1 MRRLYLARLF
11 ALALVFTP
19 SALLAQS
26 SAEAIRSA
34 IAAPTRP
41 AADFARDAVRKPAEL
56 LAFAGV
62 KAGDSIADLMPG
74 QGYFTR
80 LFSVVVGDHGHVY
93 AVVPAEL
100 AHVMPKALDTMTTL
114 AGEPGMANVAVLS
127 MPTAET
133 AAPMP
138 LDIAWTDD
146 NYHDI
151 YAFFGAEQAARFDA
165 AVYKALKPGGV
176 FVVID
181 HVAAAGT
188 DPAAAKRLHRID
200 PDVVKAQVIAAG
212 FVLEAQSAVLANPA
226 DSHADPVFAPSI
238 RGHTDQFVL
247 RFRKPG

>member
-1 MRRLYLARLF
+1 MPRRNLTRLLAF
-11 ALALVFTP
+11 ALICTP

-26 SAEAIRSA
+26 AGDPIGRA

-41 AADFARDAVRKPAEL
+41 AADVARDEARKPAQL

-62 KAGDSIADLMPG
+62 KPGDSIADLMPG

-80 LFSVVVGDHGHVY
+80 LFSVAVGDRGHVY

-100 AHVMPKALDTMTTL
+100 AQVMPKALAVMTTL
-114 AGEPGMANVAVLS
+114 AGEPGMGNVAVLS
-127 MPTAET
+127 MPTAAI
-133 AAPMP
+133 AAPVP

-151 YAFFGAEQAARFDA
+151 YAFFGADKAAQFDA

-176 FVVID
+176 FIVID
-181 HVAAAGT
+181 HVAPAGT
-188 DPAAAKRLHRID
+188 DSAAVKHLHRID
-200 PDVVKAQVIAAG
+200 PAVVKAQLLAAG
-212 FVLEAQSAVLANPA
+212 FVLEAQSTVLANPA
-226 DSHADPVFAPSI
+226 DSHTDPVFAPSI
-238 RGHTDQFVL
+238 RGHTDQFVM